1 MEHPKVASVTVTLV
15 EATRFNY
22 QLLSRVNDVFA
33 KLASTRLDGDKVLE
47 CYQGLLKEKNDL
59 ASKVEHTTEK
69 KEKLIA
75 IVAESAKVIANLQAQ
90 LHLKIKRVIKT

>member
-59 ASKVEHTTEK
+59 ASKVECAAELK
-69 KEKLIA
+69 KELNA
-75 IVAESAKVIANLQAQ
+75 IVTKSTKLIANLQAR
-90 LHLKIKRVIKT
+90 LRDS

>member
-59 ASKVEHTTEK
+59 ASKVEHTTEE
-69 KEKLIA
+69 KEKLIV
-75 IVAESAKVIANLQAQ
+75 IVAKSAKVIADLEAR
-90 LHLKIKRVIKT
+90 LKELELNVFGL